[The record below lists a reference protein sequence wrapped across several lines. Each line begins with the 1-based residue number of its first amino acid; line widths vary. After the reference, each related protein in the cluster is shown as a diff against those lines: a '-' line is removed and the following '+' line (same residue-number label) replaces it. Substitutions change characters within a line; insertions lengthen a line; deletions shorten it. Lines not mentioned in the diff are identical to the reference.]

1 MIKLI
6 VTEAKIPTKIL
17 IGSYIESKVQCEH
30 LKNLIISKIQRR
42 YFQVL
47 LDPIFKISTRLTEV
61 SVLKLTRTLRGISS
75 LNFCIFKLRFS
86 EF

>member
-17 IGSYIESKVQCEH
+17 IGSYIESKVQSEH
-30 LKNLIISKIQRR
+30 LKNLIIFKIQRR

-47 LDPIFKISTRLTEV
+47 LDSIF
-61 SVLKLTRTLRGISS
+61 
-75 LNFCIFKLRFS
+75 
-86 EF
+86 